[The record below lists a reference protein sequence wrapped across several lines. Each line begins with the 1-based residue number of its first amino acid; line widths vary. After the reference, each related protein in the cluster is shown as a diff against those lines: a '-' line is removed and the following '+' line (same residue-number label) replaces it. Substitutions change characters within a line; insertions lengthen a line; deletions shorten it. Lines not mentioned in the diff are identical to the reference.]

1 MGKPDGKVALVTGGF
16 TVKST
21 HFYIA
26 GLLGATVFFVAG
38 SIGGCNGTNATPQ
51 HPDEVDSVVHAL
63 IVNGLYKVSVSL
75 DRTKGVMTLTGNVQ
89 SQDQKTYAA
98 QIAHEDAS
106 HYTIANEIG
115 VIPPSCGVPANRGQV
130 QAMLQAHK
138 NLDQQD
144 IDYEAKNGTLVLS
157 GNVQSAHE
165 RVEAVRLAKS
175 VPNVERVVNQIK
187 VKRKGYFAR
196 CVVLLKEAN
205 ASSQEDK
212 ISIWATTK

>member
-1 MGKPDGKVALVTGGF
+1 MGKPDGKVALATGGF

-21 HFYIA
+21 NFYFA
-26 GLLGATVFFVAG
+26 GVLGATVFLVAG

-51 HPDEVDSVVHAL
+51 HQDEVDSVVHAL

-98 QIAHEDAS
+98 QIAHKDAS
-106 HYTIANEIG
+106 DYTIANDIG
-115 VIPPSCGVPANRGQV
+115 VIPPPAVSQLIVGKYK
-130 QAMLQAHK
+130 AMLQAQK

-144 IDYEAKNGTLVLS
+144 IDYEAKNGTLVSS
-157 GNVQSAHE
+157 GTVHSAHE
-165 RVEAVRLAKS
+165 RVDFVRLAKS

-187 VKRKGYFAR
+187 VKRWGYSAR

-205 ASSQEDK
+205 ASSMK
-212 ISIWATTK
+212 TK